1 MNGQCYQSSVRLKE
15 QDEITAYCTIPMDQ
29 SISDAFQFICR
40 KDHYRSSGMFSILQA
55 INQPV
60 NGNSHFQSIQ
70 ELILNE
76 KNLNDLDLY
85 HLLLPMR
92 QSLNNLHS
100 INLEGNCFTDIGA
113 ELVGIWLMSDICP
126 GLHAISIG
134 NNLWHGKGLE
144 KLLYALRMYNVSH
157 LVQILRITYYI
168 ECKFFK
174 NVRLLH
180 SKRYTHS

>member
-1 MNGQCYQSSVRLKE
+1 MHTDVLKITVNGENYQSSVRLKE
-15 QDEITAYCTIPMDQ
+15 QDEITAYCTIPVDQ
-29 SISDAFQFICR
+29 SVSDAFQFVCR

-60 NGNSHFQSIQ
+60 NGNTSFQSIH

-85 HLLLPMR
+85 HLLLPLR
-92 QSLNNLHS
+92 QSLNNLYS

-126 GLHAISIG
+126 GLHDISIG
-134 NNLWHGKGLE
+134 RNIWHGKGLE

-157 LVQILRITYYI
+157 LVQISSLTYII
-168 ECKFFK
+168 E
-174 NVRLLH
+174 
-180 SKRYTHS
+180 Y